1 MEATPIPRSAT
12 ILLIEDD
19 IEIAEMYSVVLRL
32 AGHVVTVAQNGEE
45 GITLAKNRAFDLALV
60 DVAALDV
67 ADEAVGLPKLGGLQ
81 VLAALRQLHA
91 QLPVAILTNESNPDL
106 LNRALRLG
114 AVEYVIKSR
123 TTPQALANKVT
134 NWLP

>member
-1 MEATPIPRSAT
+1 MTHEECDGVEATPIPRSAT

-60 DVAALDV
+60 D
-67 ADEAVGLPKLGGLQ
+67 VGLPKLGGLQ